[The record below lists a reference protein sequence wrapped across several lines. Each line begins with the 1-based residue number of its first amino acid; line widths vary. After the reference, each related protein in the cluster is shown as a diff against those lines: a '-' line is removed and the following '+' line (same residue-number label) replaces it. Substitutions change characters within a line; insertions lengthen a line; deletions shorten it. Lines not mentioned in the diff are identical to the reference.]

1 MALPAPACVRCW
13 RCSHDQTT
21 PNPSVLKPRS
31 LLAVSLSPHRHP
43 KVTTPFSRGGRGGPL
58 GKRHCPNHRANAEVE
73 GAGTAGEDQG
83 QALNSPGFFAG
94 LKRGW
99 FLQAAQLAL
108 ILRGRE
114 ASKRNCHGGPCPWLL
129 DPLHPPAWDEDRSAA
144 DVLRASVSA
153 PSLGSQC
160 GMPCARH
167 STYREHPGWAGV
179 GRVTGRPEAPGAPP
193 GSRPAPAPAWVSA
206 SAWCPLPARQMARF
220 PGLAHDLTCMASFL
234 RPNSSDA

>member
-129 DPLHPPAWDEDRSAA
+129 DPLHPQPGTKTGVRLTSCELRSRLPVRDA
-144 DVLRASVSA
+144 LRMA
-153 PSLGSQC
+153 LNLQG
-160 GMPCARH
+160 
-167 STYREHPGWAGV
+167 
-179 GRVTGRPEAPGAPP
+179 APGQ
-193 GSRPAPAPAWVSA
+193 GRRGEGD
-206 SAWCPLPARQMARF
+206 RQA
-220 PGLAHDLTCMASFL
+220 
-234 RPNSSDA
+234 

>member
-31 LLAVSLSPHRHP
+31 LLAVSLSPHHP

-153 PSLGSQC
+153 PSAGCPAHGTQPTGST
-160 GMPCARH
+160 R
-167 STYREHPGWAGV
+167 AG
-179 GRVTGRPEAPGAPP
+179 
-193 GSRPAPAPAWVSA
+193 PAW
-206 SAWCPLPARQMARF
+206 
-220 PGLAHDLTCMASFL
+220 GG
-234 RPNSSDA
+234 